1 MNINIPVSVG
11 ELVDKITIL
20 EIKQSKIKNDIQLK
34 NIRNELEKLTNIY
47 DTIELNLEPKKIE
60 LKEINEQLWD
70 IENSKRLKEKL
81 KLFDDEF
88 ITLARNVYLFNDK
101 RAEIKKDINII
112 SKSQIIEEKYHN
124 KKAIF
129 LGHLGLGDNILCNGL
144 VRTIAMTYDE
154 VFVICK
160 CINAKNLEIMY
171 SDNYKIKILSVN
183 DDTEA
188 SWVFKNTTIEY
199 DRFASGCHANKNIYD
214 FPYSFYDDL
223 KIDRS
228 NFWNMFY
235 IPQIDFSKELF
246 NTVKD
251 IPYIFIHNKY
261 SSGYV
266 NIECITK
273 FLDSPDT
280 LYINPCINMYNKDH
294 KYYQIANNLLDK
306 PLAYYTDII
315 INALK
320 IFMVDSSFFCMAINL
335 DIKTSECYFTP
346 KNNNNLDKCFLTL
359 YDTYYPSNRKIFKR
373 IIF

>member
-34 NIRNELEKLTNIY
+34 NVRNELEKLTNIY
-47 DTIELNLEPKKIE
+47 NKIELNLETKKTE
-60 LKEINEQLWD
+60 LKKINEQLWD
-70 IENSKRLKEKL
+70 IENSKRVKEKL

-112 SKSQIIEEKYHN
+112 TKSQIIEEKCHN

-144 VRTIAMTYDE
+144 VRTIAMAYDE
-154 VFVICK
+154 VVVVCK
-160 CINAKNLEIMY
+160 YINVKNVEIMY
-171 SDNYKIKILSVN
+171 SDNDRIKTLCVN
-183 DDTEA
+183 DATEA
-188 SWVFKNTTIEY
+188 DLIFKNTTIEY
-199 DRFASGCHANKNIYD
+199 DRFASGCPANKNVYD
-214 FPYSFYDDL
+214 FPYSFYDDV
-223 KIDRS
+223 KIDRR

-235 IPQIDFSKELF
+235 IPQLDFSKELF
-246 NTVKD
+246 NTIKD

-261 SSGYV
+261 SSGYAD
-266 NIECITK
+266 IEYIKK
-273 FLDSPDT
+273 FLNSNDT
-280 LYINPCINMYNKDH
+280 LYINPCINMYNKGD
-294 KYYQIANNLLDK
+294 KYYEIANSLLDK
-306 PLAYYTDII
+306 PLAYYTDVI

-346 KNNNNLDKCFLTL
+346 KNNNHLDQMFLTL
-359 YDTYYPSNRKIFKR
+359 YETHPCNRKIFKR
-373 IIF
+373 IVF

>member
-1 MNINIPVSVG
+1 MFPIIY
-11 ELVDKITIL
+11 EYLIH
-20 EIKQSKIKNDIQLK
+20 
-34 NIRNELEKLTNIY
+34 ELEKLTNIY
-47 DTIELNLEPKKIE
+47 DTIELNLEQKKTE
-60 LKEINEQLWD
+60 LKEINKQLWD
-70 IENSKRLKEKL
+70 IENSKRLKEKI

-112 SKSQIIEEKYHN
+112 SKSQIIEEKKHN

-144 VRTIAMTYDE
+144 VRTIAITYDE

-160 CINAKNLEIMY
+160 YFNAKNFEIMY
-171 SDNYKIKILSVN
+171 SDNYKIKILPVN

-188 SWVFKNTTIEY
+188 SSVFNNTPIEY
-199 DRFASGCHANKNIYD
+199 YRFSCGFQANKNTYD
-214 FPYSFYDDL
+214 FPYSFYDDC

-251 IPYIFIHNKY
+251 IPYIFIHNKCA
-261 SSGYV
+261 SGYVV

-306 PLAYYTDII
+306 PLVYYTDII

-320 IFMVDSSFFCMAINL
+320 IFMVDSLFSVCL
-335 DIKTSECYFTP
+335 
-346 KNNNNLDKCFLTL
+346 
-359 YDTYYPSNRKIFKR
+359 
-373 IIF
+373 